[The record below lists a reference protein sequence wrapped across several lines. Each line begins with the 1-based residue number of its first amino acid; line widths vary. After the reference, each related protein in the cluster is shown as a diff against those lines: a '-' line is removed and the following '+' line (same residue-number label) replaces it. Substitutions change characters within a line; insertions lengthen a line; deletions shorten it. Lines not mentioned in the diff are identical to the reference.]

1 MKAIPI
7 ILFLLGTL
15 LCPKGLFAQEELPP
29 AFDPAFVH
37 VVYFWLHHP
46 DNPEQLQAFETA
58 LRNFLS
64 NSRYAKTRFI
74 GRPPKATRDVVDD
87 SFTYSMIV
95 TFESAGAQA
104 AYQAEQAHLDFIAG
118 AGHLWKKVV
127 VYDALGLDP

>member
-1 MKAIPI
+1 MKALPI
-7 ILFLLGTL
+7 ALFVLGTAL
-15 LCPKGLFAQEELPP
+15 LPKGLLAQEELRPD
-29 AFDPAFVH
+29 FDPAFVH
-37 VVYFWLHHP
+37 VVYFWLHQP
-46 DNPEQLQAFETA
+46 DDPDQREAFETA
-58 LRNFLS
+58 LKAFLA

-104 AYQAEQAHLDFIAG
+104 AYQEEQAHLDFIAG